1 MALNVPYQD
10 LVDASYASLT
20 DVPDAASWPASER
33 LTAFFFM
40 MLDSLEGAEVSA
52 STFNRE
58 ASGFSSSFQEALR
71 ARLVDVMNAD
81 DVPGVNRLLS
91 DTAPVRFIVAEILV
105 QLLSTSLSDDTD
117 GRERSAAL
125 ADRTLAWAASFLTSP
140 VPGKSVDLVRYAV
153 EAGYLPL
160 NRIPGLSDLFAGP
173 PTEEMHEGE

>member
-1 MALNVPYQD
+1 MQNYKD
-10 LVDASYASLT
+10 IVDASFASLT
-20 DVPDAASWPASER
+20 GVPDAASWPVSER

-40 MLDSLEGAEVSA
+40 MLDALEGAEVNA

-58 ASGFSSSFQEALR
+58 ASGFGSPFQEALR
-71 ARLVDVMNAD
+71 ARLLDVMHAV
-81 DVPGVNRLLS
+81 DVPGVNRVVT

-105 QLLSTSLSDDTD
+105 QLLSTALSDDSD

-160 NRIPGLSDLFAGP
+160 NRIPGLSDLFAGSS
-173 PTEEMHEGE
+173 TEEMHEGE